1 MILSNKNDGPNQ
13 CGNKKV
19 VSHSDHLWH
28 GQWDLF
34 RYQDHIWFEFH
45 ESGIMFNDGGKATHG
60 KYKSV
65 SDG

>member
-45 ESGIMFNDGGKATHG
+45 ESGIMF
-60 KYKSV
+60 
-65 SDG
+65 

>member
-1 MILSNKNDGPNQ
+1 MWEQKSSQSLRSSLAWPMGSFP
-13 CGNKKV
+13 V
-19 VSHSDHLWH
+19 P
-28 GQWDLF
+28 
-34 RYQDHIWFEFH
+34 RHIWFEFH